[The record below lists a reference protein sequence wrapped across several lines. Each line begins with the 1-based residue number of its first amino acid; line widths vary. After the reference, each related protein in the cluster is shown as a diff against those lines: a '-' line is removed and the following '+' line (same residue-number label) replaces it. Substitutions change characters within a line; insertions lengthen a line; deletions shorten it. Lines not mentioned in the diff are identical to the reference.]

1 MAQLTRDKAGL
12 QTTYLQGG
20 LAVWKWEKPSSLK
33 EVHQLEMGPNRCSA
47 WHTAIYRETFLIS

>member
-1 MAQLTRDKAGL
+1 MAQLARDKAGL

-20 LAVWKWEKPSSLK
+20 LAVWKWDKLSPLK

-47 WHTAIYRETFLIS
+47 